1 LHRIRNGTTPSR
13 ELEGAMDLAMSNDLL
28 ERVWRKIQK
37 QVCSVCLDR
46 HDDGTCGLSRRNCA
60 LAVHLPR
67 AIEVAS
73 AIDSAQMEPYYEAFE
88 REICARCSSQN
99 LDGVCTLRARAEC
112 ALHAYM
118 PLVVEAIREVT
129 SPRKDE

>member
-1 LHRIRNGTTPSR
+1 
-13 ELEGAMDLAMSNDLL
+13 MDLATSDDLL
-28 ERVWRKIQK
+28 KRVWRKLQE

-73 AIDSAQMEPYYEAFE
+73 AIDSAQMEPYYEALE
-88 REICARCSSQN
+88 REICARCSNEN
-99 LDGVCTLRARAEC
+99 LDGACVLRARAEC
-112 ALHAYM
+112 ALHAYL

-129 SPRKDE
+129 SPPKDE